1 MQSFLARCCLLAVL
15 AAGFVC
21 TGDAAR
27 LLRTA
32 GRLLNATHVPGLTPA
47 PGARAALAHGV
58 AAAPPAAPGTS
69 AAGSPP
75 PAAGGALPLPLDP
88 SPPAATGPDAPVCRP
103 IGPPPADGPASIRLA
118 DLAPG
123 ARVLVWIGHG
133 SRRDPLR
140 PVEVI
145 ALDVIDP
152 VTGEALEYRHAGTGT
167 DDGSPLP
174 PRRVRLPGGTI
185 SRGGNLERVPVHG
198 VHRQPEGWG
207 PERIGPVL
215 AVSPARAR

>member
-32 GRLLNATHVPGLTPA
+32 ARLMNSTHVPGLAPA
-47 PGARAALAHGV
+47 PGAHG
-58 AAAPPAAPGTS
+58 AAPEPAVAPVTS
-69 AAGSPP
+69 AAASRL
-75 PAAGGALPLPLDP
+75 PAAGVALPLPLDP
-88 SPPAATGPDAPVCRP
+88 STPATTGPDAPVSRP
-103 IGPPPADGPASIRLA
+103 IGPPPADGPVSIRLA

-123 ARVLVWIGHG
+123 TRVLVWIGHG

-140 PVEVI
+140 TVEVI

-152 VTGEALEYRHAGTGT
+152 VTGEALEYRHAGTGS

-174 PRRVRLPGGTI
+174 PRRVRLPEGTI
-185 SRGGNLERVPVHG
+185 SRGGNLARLPVHG
-198 VHRQPEGWG
+198 VHRQPEGWS

-215 AVSPARAR
+215 AVSLARGR

>member
-32 GRLLNATHVPGLTPA
+32 GRLMNSTHVPGLTPA
-47 PGARAALAHGV
+47 TGARTDVAHGNPAEAPV
-58 AAAPPAAPGTS
+58 APVTS
-69 AAGSPP
+69 AAGP
-75 PAAGGALPLPLDP
+75 PASGGAVPLPLDP
-88 SPPAATGPDAPVCRP
+88 SPPATTGPDAPVSRP
-103 IGPPPADGPASIRLA
+103 IGSPPADGPAAIRLA

-145 ALDVIDP
+145 AIDVIDP
-152 VTGEALEYRHAGTGT
+152 VTGEALEYRHAGTGG

-174 PRRVRLPGGTI
+174 PRRVRLPGGTV
-185 SRGGNLERVPVHG
+185 SRGGNLERLPVHG
-198 VHRQPEGWG
+198 VHRQPEGWS

-215 AVSPARAR
+215 AVSLARGR

>member
-32 GRLLNATHVPGLTPA
+32 GRLMNSTHVPGITRA
-47 PGARAALAHGV
+47 TGARGDV
-58 AAAPPAAPGTS
+58 ARGDSAEAPVAPVTS

-75 PAAGGALPLPLDP
+75 PAAGGGLPLPLDP
-88 SPPAATGPDAPVCRP
+88 SPPSATGPDAPVSRP
-103 IGPPPADGPASIRLA
+103 IGPPPADGPASIRVA

-152 VTGEALEYRHAGTGT
+152 VT
-167 DDGSPLP
+167 
-174 PRRVRLPGGTI
+174 
-185 SRGGNLERVPVHG
+185 RGGNLERVPVHG

-215 AVSPARAR
+215 AVSLTRGR